1 MTTKIEKISPKIYKV
16 TDNDKHLGTIST
28 YHNLFHNKYIYLKFN
43 LSDYSVNIPFSKIV
57 QAEHQALQVMIDSN
71 ENPIVDFLLRNGFIC
86 KRHCYTLTV
95 NKKDLKIEINN
106 KLSLH
111 FFNTESPDY
120 RTCCQLLYKYYK
132 QVHQSV
138 SPLTANIDT
147 FIQEV
152 PTKTGYYSTNEL
164 GEIDNLVFT
173 ENNEIAY
180 ICSWDRF
187 SSNNFIETI
196 LVKMFQN
203 YPSIFFEADDTDWMA
218 YQLLSYFKINMN
230 NSFNTYIFPN

>member
-1 MTTKIEKISPKIYKV
+1 MT
-16 TDNDKHLGTIST
+16 
-28 YHNLFHNKYIYLKFN
+28 
-43 LSDYSVNIPFSKIV
+43 
-57 QAEHQALQVMIDSN
+57 
-71 ENPIVDFLLRNGFIC
+71 R
-86 KRHCYTLTV
+86 
-95 NKKDLKIEINN
+95 
-106 KLSLH
+106 
-111 FFNTESPDY
+111 
-120 RTCCQLLYKYYK
+120 
-132 QVHQSV
+132 
-138 SPLTANIDT
+138 

-180 ICSWDRF
+180 ICSWDRS

-218 YQLLSYFKINMN
+218 YQLLSYFKINKITVSIPI
-230 NSFNTYIFPN
+230 SFQTKVKTLHP

>member
-43 LSDYSVNIPFSKIV
+43 LSDYSVNISFSKIV

-111 FFNTESPDY
+111 FSIQKVPITEH
-120 RTCCQLLYKYYK
+120 
-132 QVHQSV
+132 V
-138 SPLTANIDT
+138 ANY
-147 FIQEV
+147 FINI
-152 PTKTGYYSTNEL
+152 TNKF
-164 GEIDNLVFT
+164 INL
-173 ENNEIAY
+173 
-180 ICSWDRF
+180 CHH
-187 SSNNFIETI
+187 
-196 LVKMFQN
+196 
-203 YPSIFFEADDTDWMA
+203 
-218 YQLLSYFKINMN
+218 
-230 NSFNTYIFPN
+230 

>member
-1 MTTKIEKISPKIYKV
+1 
-16 TDNDKHLGTIST
+16 
-28 YHNLFHNKYIYLKFN
+28 
-43 LSDYSVNIPFSKIV
+43 
-57 QAEHQALQVMIDSN
+57 
-71 ENPIVDFLLRNGFIC
+71 
-86 KRHCYTLTV
+86 
-95 NKKDLKIEINN
+95 
-106 KLSLH
+106 
-111 FFNTESPDY
+111 
-120 RTCCQLLYKYYK
+120 
-132 QVHQSV
+132 V

-218 YQLLSYFKINMN
+218 YQLLSYFKINKN